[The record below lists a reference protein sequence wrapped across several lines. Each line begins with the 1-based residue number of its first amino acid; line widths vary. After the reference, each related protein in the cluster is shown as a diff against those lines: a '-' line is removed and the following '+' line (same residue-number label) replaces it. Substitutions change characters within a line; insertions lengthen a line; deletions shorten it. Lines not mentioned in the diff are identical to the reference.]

1 MSNSQRLRWA
11 KSYNVKEVLYTD
23 QHINSQD
30 QKSAGP
36 FFVQTEEPITQPSL
50 RAEYCIFPLN
60 LTRIM
65 NIKSFQVVIYHMT
78 KEESESTISHEIRK
92 PYITVV
98 NNMVAIRTSPC
109 WVAFPLDFFRIT
121 RLRCTPYFCCNSST
135 VNQP

>member
-1 MSNSQRLRWA
+1 
-11 KSYNVKEVLYTD
+11 
-23 QHINSQD
+23 
-30 QKSAGP
+30 
-36 FFVQTEEPITQPSL
+36 
-50 RAEYCIFPLN
+50 
-60 LTRIM
+60 M

-121 RLRCTPYFCCNSST
+121 CLRCTPYFCCNSST
-135 VNQP
+135 VNQPWWSALFSKIKSKQPWLNNRQEDNWRTKKNLEKEFGCPLCHKNSSINLACIVSHIWHS